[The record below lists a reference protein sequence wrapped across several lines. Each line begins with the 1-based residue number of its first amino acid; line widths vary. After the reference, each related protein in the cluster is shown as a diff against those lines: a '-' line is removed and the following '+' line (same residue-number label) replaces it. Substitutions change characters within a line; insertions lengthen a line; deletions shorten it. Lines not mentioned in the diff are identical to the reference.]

1 MNRFVVKGLFLLIS
15 FFCVVYTIKSI
26 NSGSLEKSLNDPK
39 NPLALLIGSDNQPT
53 NWCPP
58 EVETIQ
64 MWDVQGQ
71 LVKTFSFAIEFSVV
85 CEIMV
90 SPTQVVDSE
99 KSSFS
104 KYLTA
109 RGKNNGEEIT
119 INANSS
125 RDAFELK
132 GYYFKSPMLLKS
144 IERVIK
150 E

>member
-1 MNRFVVKGLFLLIS
+1 MNSFLIKGLFLLIS

-53 NWCPP
+53 NWCPS
-58 EVETIQ
+58 EVDRIQ
-64 MWDVQGQ
+64 MWDTEGQ
-71 LVKTFSFAIEFSVV
+71 VIKTFGFAIEFSVL

-90 SPTQVVDSE
+90 SPTQVVDTE

-109 RGKNNGEEIT
+109 RGKNDSEEIT
-119 INANSS
+119 VSANSQ
-125 RDAFELK
+125 RDIFELK
-132 GYYFKSPMLLKS
+132 GYYFKSAMLLKS
-144 IERVIK
+144 IERVTK